1 LPALVVPILI
11 HGLYDWPLMALS
23 RRGEPEYAESLL
35 ATMGNLTVLVVAI
48 AWVRMNSTRLRG
60 HQDGRASRRDA

>member
-1 LPALVVPILI
+1 VVPILI

-35 ATMGNLTVLVVAI
+35 ATMANLTVLVLAI
-48 AWVRMNSTRLRG
+48 VWVRMHSTRLRG
-60 HQDGRASRRDA
+60 HQDIRVARRDA

>member
-1 LPALVVPILI
+1 
-11 HGLYDWPLMALS
+11 
-23 RRGEPEYAESLL
+23 
-35 ATMGNLTVLVVAI
+35 MGNLTVLVVAI